1 MKPQVKILYL
11 LTSPLSVNTFGIQQ
25 IKALYE
31 HGFAVYL
38 ICGPGDL
45 NPELSKFITNIY
57 ISPFLRRG
65 SSPVK
70 DFISII
76 NLFLTLLRIRPIMI
90 IYSTPKSALLGAIV
104 SFLNRTPIRIYQVWG
119 VRWQNLSGI
128 KLWLIRSADFLAI
141 TLSTK
146 VVVVSKSVLQFISA
160 QYKTKKMIV
169 LGSGSTAGVDTQIFY
184 PSKSSVASKPRLK
197 IGYAGRV
204 SNDKGVSDLFD
215 LFIKLTLQIPN
226 LCLEIIGD
234 LDLDDKISKKL
245 ANDIK
250 SYSKIQWK
258 RNIPQDELAK
268 HMRDWDLQI
277 FLSKRE
283 GLGNVILEAGAC
295 GVPTFCW
302 NIIGIKDAIPDFAP
316 DFLIP
321 YGDINLLEKSVVSYL
336 NSPFNHSE
344 KRALTHWYHDNF
356 EQKKVLTDFLGF
368 INDSLEDYNDSK

>member
-31 HGFAVYL
+31 HGFEVYL

-57 ISPFLRRG
+57 MSPFLRRG

-70 DFISII
+70 DFISVI
-76 NLFLTLLRIRPIMI
+76 NLFLTVLRIKPIFI
-90 IYSTPKSALLGAIV
+90 IYSTPKSALLGAIA

-146 VVVVSKSVLQFISA
+146 VVIVSKSVLQFMSA
-160 QYKTKKMIV
+160 HYKTKKMIV
-169 LGSGSTAGVDTQIFY
+169 LGSGSTAGVDAQIFY
-184 PSKSSVASKPRLK
+184 PSESSEVSKPKLK

-204 SNDKGVSDLFD
+204 SNDKGISDLFD

-226 LCLEIIGD
+226 LYLEIIGD
-234 LDLDDKISKKL
+234 LDLDDEISKKL
-245 ANDIK
+245 VNDIK
-250 SYSKIQWK
+250 SHSKIQW
-258 RNIPQDELAK
+258 RSNISQDELAK
-268 HMRDWDLQI
+268 HMRSWDLQI

-302 NIIGIKDAIPDFAP
+302 NIIGTKDAIPDFAP

-321 YGDINLLEKSVVSYL
+321 YGDMNLLEKSVVNYL
-336 NSPFNHSE
+336 NSPLNRSE
-344 KRALTHWYHDNF
+344 KLALTNWYHDNF